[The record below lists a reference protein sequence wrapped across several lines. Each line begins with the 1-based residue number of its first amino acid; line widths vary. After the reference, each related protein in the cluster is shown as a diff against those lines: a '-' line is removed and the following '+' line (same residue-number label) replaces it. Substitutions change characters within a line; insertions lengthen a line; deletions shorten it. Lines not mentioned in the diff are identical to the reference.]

1 MRIRDWSS
9 DVCSSDLA
17 TSLVGTGV
25 AFAQDQDQDQE
36 STASE
41 TTTLDRIEV
50 TGSRLKRAE
59 IEGAMPVK
67 IIDRATI
74 DASGEVSVADYLR
87 TNNFNS
93 VGQFRQQSGSSAQAG
108 PFADLRGLGGQPTVV
123 LIDGQRSAEHKSEL
137 QYLIRIPSAVS

>member
-1 MRIRDWSS
+1 MTFKTTKLRDAITFAL
-9 DVCSSDLA
+9 VAGA

-59 IEGAMPVK
+59 IEGAMPVT
-67 IIDRATI
+67 IIHRATT
-74 DASGEVSVADYLR
+74 DASGAVSVAENGR
-87 TNNFNS
+87 AACRER
-93 VGQFRQQSGSSAQAG
+93 VC
-108 PFADLRGLGGQPTVV
+108 
-123 LIDGQRSAEHKSEL
+123 
-137 QYLIRIPSAVS
+137 QYV